1 MDFQKDR
8 LDYLWENCDHPADV
22 ITKLAERLSAR
33 GRSFEAGEAYF
44 YLAEKRFRTKFYD
57 AALREFLL
65 FVERIK
71 AERQNDAALLALAYR
86 KAGEACMHS
95 SMLYREPTLAGDYL
109 RSAYTIHRAHL
120 PELAEELVLTCE
132 MLAFHLFS
140 IATEY
145 RSEEVDL
152 AIRYDREAIALLDKY
167 FPNDSDWKGTFL
179 RNLGYLHE
187 RQGDGRQAESCY
199 IAALNLEFQH
209 HMPEYQRRFCS

>member
-1 MDFQKDR
+1 MDSQTNQ
-8 LDYLWENCDHPADV
+8 LDYLWANCDHPADV
-22 ITKLAERLSAR
+22 IAKLAGRLSEQ
-33 GRSFEAGEAYF
+33 GRSFEAGEVYF
-44 YLAEKRFRTKFYD
+44 YLAEKRCRTKFYD
-57 AALREFLL
+57 AALQEFLL
-65 FVERIK
+65 FLERIK
-71 AERQNDAALLALAYR
+71 ADRPNDAALLALAYR

-109 RSAYTIHRAHL
+109 RSAYAIYKAHL

-145 RSEEVDL
+145 RSEEMDL

-167 FPNDSDWKGTFL
+167 FPNDSDWKGAFL

-187 RQGDGRQAESCY
+187 QQGDDRQAESCY
-199 IAALNLEFQH
+199 IAALNLEFQYH
-209 HMPEYQRRFCS
+209 ASDYQRRFYS